1 MPEMIKVL
9 FVCHG
14 NICRSQMAEAMFR
27 DLVRKKGREEMF
39 FIDSAGTS
47 SEEYGNPMYYA
58 AKEKLRENRIDCG
71 NHRARTMRRD
81 DYEKFD
87 YFIGMDQWNIRNMTR
102 ICGGDPKKKIFLMKS
117 FIGENDEISDPWY
130 TRDFER
136 TYQDLKKTLPA
147 FYDYATK
154 NG

>member
-1 MPEMIKVL
+1 MKKVL

-14 NICRSQMAEAMFR
+14 NICRSPMAEAMFR

-87 YFIGMDQWNIRNMTR
+87 YLIGMDQWNIRNMTR
-102 ICGGDPKKKIFLMKS
+102 ICGGDPFLIHGIPGTLKGHIRILKGHFRHFTIMQRRTANRS
-117 FIGENDEISDPWY
+117 FFQADSGFNSIVY
-130 TRDFER
+130 
-136 TYQDLKKTLPA
+136 
-147 FYDYATK
+147 
-154 NG
+154 